1 MNGAGRWR
9 LYKTFPRNFCHKAQA
24 ENPGP
29 DERKCSFRFLVA
41 WSYKLGSD
49 VLPAKVG
56 ETEKPA
62 VTGQCLWA
70 GAWHISAGG
79 SQMEL
84 NLSWYQVWIG
94 EINLPVFVGPLCWKD
109 DWAGAGKIPFA
120 FWRKACGKISR
131 FIIFRGALGLFNL
144 EERGDLRGHDLW
156 SSRGWRAAMWK
167 KDWSDFQLLRGDELG
182 PVHRV
187 WGTDFVA
194 L

>member
-1 MNGAGRWR
+1 MALVTC

-62 VTGQCLWA
+62 VTGQCLSW
-70 GAWHISAGG
+70 AWHIPSWG

-84 NLSWYQVWIG
+84 NLLVSGLDWGNKSSCLCGPVVLKRWLSW
-94 EINLPVFVGPLCWKD
+94 
-109 DWAGAGKIPFA
+109 AGKIPFA

-144 EERGDLRGHDLW
+144 EERGTWGDMICGLQEAGGLPCGKRTGVIF
-156 SSRGWRAAMWK
+156 SCSGGWTWASA
-167 KDWSDFQLLRGDELG
+167 
-182 PVHRV
+182 
-187 WGTDFVA
+187 
-194 L
+194 